1 MKKLITT
8 LLLATS
14 FWANAQNLAGYWY
27 GVAYVGTGTSANS
40 YLIELIINQN
50 GNTVNG
56 IVNYYF
62 RNTFRSFKTNGSYSE
77 NSRQLSLYNIPV
89 TFHGSNS
96 RMEVDC
102 PMDFIAQLRVARAGS
117 NLNGRFVS
125 KENYRYTCPD
135 IIFDLQLNK
144 DANNQDSILTALRQF
159 KETYQVWTP
168 SATDTLV
175 AAVVQQRPI
184 TNFVVNNQFKQ
195 RENIVLQEIEVEA
208 DSVRVDLYDNGEV
221 DGDSISLFFNDKLL
235 ASTQRLS
242 TKAIHMDLKL
252 DSLKEFNEIAMFADN
267 LGSIPP
273 NTALMIVYDGRQR
286 HEIRLSSNLNQNGVL
301 RIKKKK
307 KTSNSIAQ

>member
-8 LLLATS
+8 LFLAVS
-14 FWANAQNLAGYWY
+14 FWSNAQSLAGYWY
-27 GVAYVGTGTSANS
+27 GVAYVGTGNSANA
-40 YLIELIINQN
+40 YMVELIINQN
-50 GNTVNG
+50 GNSVNG

-62 RNTFRSFKTNGSYSE
+62 RNTFRSFKTNGTYTAS
-77 NSRQLSLYNIPV
+77 NRQLSLNNIPI
-89 TFHGSNS
+89 TYHGSNS

-102 PMDFIAQLRVARAGS
+102 PMDFIAQVRVARAGS

-125 KENYRYTCPD
+125 KDNYKYTCPD
-135 IIFDLQLNK
+135 IVFDLQLNK

-175 AAVVQQRPI
+175 SAVVLQRPI
-184 TNFVVNNQFKQ
+184 TNFVVNDRYKQ
-195 RENIVLQEIEVEA
+195 RQNIVLEEIEVEA

-221 DGDSISLFFNDKLL
+221 DGDSVSLFFNDKLL
-235 ASTQRLS
+235 ASSQRLS
-242 TKAIHMDLKL
+242 TKAIQMDLKL

-286 HEIRLSSNLNQNGVL
+286 HEIRLSSNFNQNGVL

-307 KTSNSIAQ
+307 KPNL

>member
-8 LLLATS
+8 LFLAAS
-14 FWANAQNLAGYWY
+14 FWSNAQNLAGYWY

-40 YLIELIINQN
+40 YLVELIINQN

-62 RNTFRSFKTNGSYSE
+62 RNTFRSFKTNGSYSADD
-77 NSRQLSLYNIPV
+77 RQLSLYNIPI

-125 KENYRYTCPD
+125 KESYRYTCPD
-135 IIFDLQLNK
+135 IVFDLQLNK

-175 AAVVQQRPI
+175 SAVVLQRPI
-184 TNFVVNNQFKQ
+184 TNFVVNDQYKQ
-195 RENIVLQEIEVEA
+195 RQNVVLEEIEVDE

-221 DGDSISLFFNDKLL
+221 DGDSVSLFFNDKLL

-307 KTSNSIAQ
+307 KPSK